1 MYRTLAVI
9 ALVLGMLTVGVASV
23 SNFHL
28 RQLALSAGPIDLL
41 DHLDYRMMTIGMRD
55 NARSNVIV
63 AADFARQL
71 QTRIYIVLGVGLTL
85 LLSGGALLLQSRH
98 IQHEQSV
105 GRGAA
110 GSAVPNV

>member
-55 NARSNVIV
+55 NASSNVIV

>member
-1 MYRTLAVI
+1 MYRTLAII
-9 ALVLGMLTVGVASV
+9 ALVLGIMTVGFASV

-55 NARSNVIV
+55 DASSNVIV

-85 LLSGGALLLQSRH
+85 LLTSGALLLQSRH
-98 IQHEQSV
+98 VQREI
-105 GRGAA
+105 G
-110 GSAVPNV
+110 

>member
-9 ALVLGMLTVGVASV
+9 ALVLGILAVGFASV

-55 NARSNVIV
+55 NASSNVIV
-63 AADFARQL
+63 AADFSRQL
-71 QTRIYIVLGVGLTL
+71 QARVYTMFGVGLVLFLT
-85 LLSGGALLLQSRH
+85 GGTILLQPRQS
-98 IQHEQSV
+98 QHDQSV
-105 GRGAA
+105 GHGAA
-110 GSAVPNV
+110 GSAVPHG